1 MDREK
6 IYHFLL
12 SRTRI
17 DIQNAIDI
25 DFVISNLLLRL
36 FLCKTLHTKIK
47 YEILLRIFAFVLQV
61 WTILHQQCL
70 LMREIY

>member
-36 FLCKTLHTKIK
+36 FLCKTLHTKIN